1 MSNTVDFIRSLD
13 LQISDVMGLPFS
25 YRGGTTD
32 EAVGQEIFEY
42 GKYKLDL
49 ENFQPNLIVDCGA
62 NIGYSTIFFANEYP
76 DAQIVAV
83 EPDKTNFKFL
93 QYNTIFYDNIKL
105 ANSAVWSWETS
116 LRVEDNETGESGYT
130 VAETGADD
138 SNAIKST
145 TLSKILAESG
155 AEKIDLLKIDINGAE
170 KEVFGADN
178 VDEWLSRVKV
188 LAVVLHDDLKEGCS
202 FAFFKAI
209 SNYKWKFSTQGN
221 VLIFVRAE

>member
-42 GKYKLDL
+42 GKYKLEL
-49 ENFQPNLIVDCGA
+49 ENFQPKLIVDCGA

-105 ANSAVWSWETS
+105 ANAAVWSWETS
-116 LRVEDNETGESGYT
+116 VRVEENENGESGYT
-130 VAETGADD
+130 VVDTGADD
-138 SNAIKST
+138 PNAIKST

-178 VDEWLSRVKV
+178 VDEWLSKVKV

>member
-42 GKYKLDL
+42 GKYTLDL

-188 LAVVLHDDLKEGCS
+188 LAVVLHDDLKEDCS